1 MSSTSLTTELV
12 SLDKEPEAVEITVD
26 RLVTGDRPSILYFG
40 MVGAHAIRKD
50 ELAVFMVDALGRV
63 CLMPPSSIS
72 VVAAPRIADA
82 ELHSMEEEMAINVLI
97 KQGDSDA
104 QIMEYLTRRPRQ

>member
-1 MSSTSLTTELV
+1 MSSMSPNSELV

-50 ELAVFMVDALGRV
+50 EMAVFMVDALGRV
-63 CLMPPSSIS
+63 CLMPPEAIH
-72 VVAAPRIADA
+72 VVTAPRIADT
-82 ELHSMEEEMAINVLI
+82 ELNSMEEEMAINVLI
-97 KQGDSDA
+97 KQGDNDT
-104 QIMEYLTRRPRQ
+104 QIMEYLTRRPR